1 MRNSSHLTHREK
13 HYWKMVERAD
23 LLSDV
28 IGSSK
33 KHSLLNL
40 FELTSE
46 LIRAY
51 DLEHFDVPDT
61 KPWELLS
68 FLMEEH
74 GLKQSD
80 LPELGN
86 QSIVSQI
93 LSGTRDLNVRQINSL
108 AKRFKVPAGIFFER
122 AY

>member
-1 MRNSSHLTHREK
+1 
-13 HYWKMVERAD
+13 MVERAD

-28 IGSSK
+28 VGSSK
-33 KHSLLNL
+33 KHPLLNL

-51 DLEHFDVPDT
+51 DLERFDVPDT

-86 QSIVSQI
+86 QSVVSQI

>member
-1 MRNSSHLTHREK
+1 
-13 HYWKMVERAD
+13 MVERAD

-33 KHSLLNL
+33 KHFLLNF

-51 DLEHFDVPDT
+51 DLERFDVPDI

-86 QSIVSQI
+86 QSVVSQI

-108 AKRFKVPAGIFFER
+108 AKRFKVPAGVFFER

>member
-1 MRNSSHLTHREK
+1 MRNSSHLTHPEK

-33 KHSLLNL
+33 KYPLLNL

-51 DLEHFDVPDT
+51 DLERFDVPDT

-86 QSIVSQI
+86 QSVVSQI

>member
-1 MRNSSHLTHREK
+1 MCQIQNP
-13 HYWKMVERAD
+13 
-23 LLSDV
+23 
-28 IGSSK
+28 GSFF
-33 KHSLLNL
+33 L
-40 FELTSE
+40 
-46 LIRAY
+46 
-51 DLEHFDVPDT
+51 
-61 KPWELLS
+61 

-108 AKRFKVPAGIFFER
+108 GNALRYQQ
-122 AY
+122 AYFLSAPINQAFA

>member
-1 MRNSSHLTHREK
+1 MRNSSHLTHPEK

-51 DLEHFDVPDT
+51 DLERFDVPDT

-86 QSIVSQI
+86 QSVVSQI